1 MADRKEPPI
10 YNDDSVGAFQYK
22 LPFYETMEL
31 FIETLTGTCFEL
43 RVSPFETVISVKAKI
58 QRLEG
63 IPVAQQHLIWNNLEL
78 EDEYCLHDYSIA
90 EGCTLKLVL
99 AMRGGPI
106 NTRRVSVEDPVKE
119 MAELMEGG
127 RQEGWEKSLPSNKQV
142 TFLVY
147 REGDQLNFFRVVDR
161 GDGTLT
167 PVSES
172 FSGGSVY
179 NMFTEEE
186 DNGGEG
192 LALGQ
197 PTLENSITMNKMK
210 LLKAKMDDMNIS
222 KKPKKSAK
230 LKPLPPV
237 GPRPCGSSLD
247 PSGPRHHR
255 LFRVLPEINQSHHS
269 ASHLPPIRDQGSTT
283 PSPPNAAASASTHL
297 SISGRAPPYFSSSSC
312 YMLQEEE
319 PWKSIPKTIRTPP
332 KVSRLE
338 IGSARLMRDCVYP
351 QLPVLSSRGQVD
363 GAMELPDPRREAL
376 GLGLLEEAAGLLEP
390 TPPGALYGGDLL
402 SDPLSLDISS
412 QPEMDLGGLDGLGA
426 LGVGAE
432 LQLPSTPSLL
442 SQAVGMN
449 SLNNWA
455 MGGSDRLAWKG
466 VRTPLLGNTLH
477 HIPNSPSSSSSPSS
491 RPRLPQPFE
500 FTGSATSP
508 IRPNLHSS
516 SHPSTLLS
524 HPPPASPSSPPH
536 GSHLRGINVDSPG
549 KWPEM
554 ISKSEARGITKLA
567 NQACKEPLGSLSN
580 TELLAS
586 LSSSRSPGSSSRGVL
601 GSSLGLGLGP
611 PAVGASGLGRLV
623 SMATSLP
630 ANIQLLQE
638 DLMRRAATSNKS
650 SNSLG
655 SAGGSSSI
663 SRLEHNYPVF
673 RSPPGTPTYHLP
685 PVKVPLG
692 RKKKSSKHCFL
703 CGKKTGLA
711 TSYECRCGNNF
722 CATHRYAETHDC
734 TYNYKSAGRR
744 FLQETNPIVNAP
756 KLPKI

>member
-1 MADRKEPPI
+1 MDRKEPPI
-10 YNDDSVGAFQYK
+10 YNDDSVGTFQYK

-43 RVSPFETVISVKAKI
+43 RVSPIETVISVKAKI

-106 NTRRVSVEDPVKE
+106 NTRRVPVEDPVKE
-119 MAELMEGG
+119 IAERME
-127 RQEGWEKSLPSNKQV
+127 EGWEKSLPSNKQV

-172 FSGGSVY
+172 LSGGSVY
-179 NMFTEEE
+179 NMYEEE
-186 DNGGEG
+186 EEEETVG

-197 PTLENSITMNKMK
+197 PSLENSITMNKMK
-210 LLKAKMDDMNIS
+210 LLKAKMEDMNIN
-222 KKPKKSAK
+222 KKPKKSAE
-230 LKPLPPV
+230 LKPLSPV
-237 GPRPCGSSLD
+237 VPRPCRNFLG
-247 PSGPRHHR
+247 PPRHPR
-255 LFRVLPEINQSHHS
+255 LFNILPQINQSHHS
-269 ASHLPPIRDQGSTT
+269 ASHLPPIRDQGSAT
-283 PSPPNAAASASTHL
+283 PSPPVAATSATHP
-297 SISGRAPPYFSSSSC
+297 SISGQAPPYFSSSSC

-319 PWKSIPKTIRTPP
+319 PWETSPKSIRPPP
-332 KVSRLE
+332 KVSRLD
-338 IGSARLMRDCVYP
+338 IGSTRLMRDCVYP
-351 QLPVLSSRGQVD
+351 QLPALPSRGQAE
-363 GAMELPDPRREAL
+363 GAVELPDPRGEAL
-376 GLGLLEEAAGLLEP
+376 GLELLEEVAGLLEP
-390 TPPGALYGGDLL
+390 TPPGALYGDLL
-402 SDPLSLDISS
+402 TDPLILDIST
-412 QPEMDLGGLDGLGA
+412 QPEEGLGGLNGLGA
-426 LGVGAE
+426 LEVGAE
-432 LQLPSTPSLL
+432 HQHQLPSTPSLL
-442 SQAVGMN
+442 SQAEGMN

-455 MGGSDRLAWKG
+455 MSGSDRLASKG
-466 VRTPLLGNTLH
+466 ERTQLLGNTLH
-477 HIPNSPSSSSSPSS
+477 HIPDSPSPSPSSSSPSS
-491 RPRLPQPFE
+491 RRRLPQPFE
-500 FTGSATSP
+500 FTGSATST
-508 IRPNLHSS
+508 IRPNPPSS
-516 SHPSTLLS
+516 RPTTLLS
-524 HPPPASPSSPPH
+524 PAPTLPSVSLPR
-536 GSHLRGINVDSPG
+536 GSLLRGIKVDSSG
-549 KWPEM
+549 KRPEM
-554 ISKSEARGITKLA
+554 MSKSEARGVTKLT
-567 NQACKEPLGSLSN
+567 NQACKNPLGSLGN

-586 LSSSRSPGSSSRGVL
+586 LSSSSRTPGGSSSREGL
-601 GSSLGLGLGP
+601 GQSLGLGLGL
-611 PAVGASGLGRLV
+611 PAVGAGLGRLG
-623 SMATSLP
+623 SMAPSLQ

-638 DLMRRAATSNKS
+638 DLIRRMSPLQRATASYMAP
-650 SNSLG
+650 NSIG

-663 SRLEHNYPVF
+663 RRLG
-673 RSPPGTPTYHLP
+673 PPAYHLP
-685 PVKVPLG
+685 PVKVPLAN
-692 RKKKSSKHCFL
+692 KKKESKHCFL

>member
-63 IPVAQQHLIWNNLEL
+63 IPVAQQHLIWNSLEL
-78 EDEYCLHDYSIA
+78 EDEYSLHDYSIA

-127 RQEGWEKSLPSNKQV
+127 REDAWEKSLPSNKQV

-147 REGDQLNFFRVVDR
+147 RKGDQLNFFRVVDR

-172 FSGGSVY
+172 HSGGSVY
-179 NMFTEEE
+179 NVYTEEE
-186 DNGGEG
+186 DAEG
-192 LALGQ
+192 LTLGQ
-197 PTLENSITMNKMK
+197 PSLENSITMNKMK
-210 LLKAKMDDMNIS
+210 LLKAKMEDMNIN

-237 GPRPCGSSLD
+237 VPRPCSSSVA
-247 PSGPRHHR
+247 PPAPRHHR
-255 LFRVLPEINQSHHS
+255 LLRVLPPISQPNLPS
-269 ASHLPPIRDQGSTT
+269 SHLPPVRDQGSVT
-283 PSPPNAAASASTHL
+283 PPTASTSTQL
-297 SISGRAPPYFSSSSC
+297 SVSRRAPSYYSSSSSC

-319 PWKSIPKTIRTPP
+319 PWEASPKSTRPPP
-332 KVSRLE
+332 KVSRLD
-338 IGSARLMRDCVYP
+338 IGNARLMRDCVYP
-351 QLPVLSSRGQVD
+351 QLPALSSRGQSE
-363 GAMELPDPRREAL
+363 GAVEPPDPRGEA
-376 GLGLLEEAAGLLEP
+376 LGLLEEAAGLLEP
-390 TPPGALYGGDLL
+390 TPPGALCGDLL
-402 SDPLSLDISS
+402 SDPLSLDIST
-412 QPEMDLGGLDGLGA
+412 QPEMGLGGFDGLGA
-426 LGVGAE
+426 LGAGAE
-432 LQLPSTPSLL
+432 HQLPSTSSLL

-455 MGGSDRLAWKG
+455 MGGSDMLACKG
-466 VRTPLLGNTLH
+466 ERAQLLGNALH
-477 HIPNSPSSSSSPSS
+477 RIPDSPSPSSSSPSIK
-491 RPRLPQPFE
+491 RRIPQPFE
-500 FTGSATSP
+500 FTGSTTSP
-508 IRPNLHSS
+508 LAPN
-516 SHPSTLLS
+516 PASTFS
-524 HPPPASPSSPPH
+524 HPPTLLPSPPIPPCPPR
-536 GSHLRGINVDSPG
+536 GSHMCSVKVETPG
-549 KWPEM
+549 KWPEI
-554 ISKSEARGITKLA
+554 ISKSEARDITKLA

-586 LSSSRSPGSSSRGVL
+586 LSSRTAGSSTEGA
-601 GSSLGLGLGP
+601 GQSLGLGLGRLGS
-611 PAVGASGLGRLV
+611 PA
-623 SMATSLP
+623 LP
-630 ANIQLLQE
+630 ADMQMLEE
-638 DLMRRAATSNKS
+638 DLIRQMSPLQRVSGSHMS
-650 SNSLG
+650 SHSLG
-655 SAGGSSSI
+655 PVGGSASVR
-663 SRLEHNYPVF
+663 RL
-673 RSPPGTPTYHLP
+673 GTSTFHLP
-685 PVKVPLG
+685 PVKTPLTI
-692 RKKKSSKHCFL
+692 KKKSSKHCFL

-722 CATHRYAETHDC
+722 CASHRYAETHDC
-734 TYNYKSAGRR
+734 TFDYKSAGRR
-744 FLQETNPIVNAP
+744 FLQETNPIVSAP

>member
-43 RVSPFETVISVKAKI
+43 RVSPFEMVISVKAKI

-119 MAELMEGG
+119 MAELMEGS
-127 RQEGWEKSLPSNKQV
+127 REDGWEKSLPNNKQV

-172 FSGGSVY
+172 LSAGSVY
-179 NMFTEEE
+179 NVYTEEE
-186 DNGGEG
+186 EDVEG

-210 LLKAKMDDMNIS
+210 LLKAKMEDMNIN
-222 KKPKKSAK
+222 KKPKKSAQ
-230 LKPLPPV
+230 LTPLPPV
-237 GPRPCGSSLD
+237 GPKPCYSSVG
-247 PSGPRHHR
+247 PPGPRHQR
-255 LFRVLPEINQSHHS
+255 LLRVLPQINQSAHS

-283 PSPPNAAASASTHL
+283 PCPASAATASSTHL
-297 SISGRAPPYFSSSSC
+297 SVSRRAPPCYSSSSSC

-319 PWKSIPKTIRTPP
+319 LWEPSPKSVRPPP
-332 KVSRLE
+332 KVSRLDV
-338 IGSARLMRDCVYP
+338 GSARLMRDCVYP
-351 QLPVLSSRGQVD
+351 QLPALSSRGQAE
-363 GAMELPDPRREAL
+363 GAAEIPEHRGEAL
-376 GLGLLEEAAGLLEP
+376 GLSLLEDTAGLLEP
-390 TPPGALYGGDLL
+390 TLPGALRGDLL
-402 SDPLSLDISS
+402 SDPLSLDICT
-412 QPEMDLGGLDGLGA
+412 QPEMGVGGLDGLGS
-426 LGVGAE
+426 LGAGAE
-432 LQLPSTPSLL
+432 HPLPSTSSLL
-442 SQAVGMN
+442 SQAVGMS
-449 SLNNWA
+449 SLNSWA
-455 MGGSDRLAWKG
+455 MGGSDMLACRG
-466 VRTPLLGNTLH
+466 DRTQLLGNALH
-477 HIPNSPSSSSSPSS
+477 HIPDSPSPSSSPSIK
-491 RPRLPQPFE
+491 RRLPQPFE
-500 FTGSATSP
+500 FSGSVRSPIPNPPHPSSHRASTLSPPTIPTSP
-508 IRPNLHSS
+508 RGSRLHSNKVE
-516 SHPSTLLS
+516 
-524 HPPPASPSSPPH
+524 PP
-536 GSHLRGINVDSPG
+536 GRWLDI
-549 KWPEM
+549 

-567 NQACKEPLGSLSN
+567 NQGCKQPLGSLGN
-580 TELLAS
+580 AELLAS
-586 LSSSRSPGSSSRGVL
+586 LSTSRALGSSSTAEGL
-601 GSSLGLGLGP
+601 GQSLGF
-611 PAVGASGLGRLV
+611 GLGRLG
-623 SMATSLP
+623 STAAALP
-630 ANIQLLQE
+630 ANIQLLQD
-638 DLMRRAATSNKS
+638 DLIRRMSPLQRAGSCT

-655 SAGGSSSI
+655 AAGGSASVR
-663 SRLEHNYPVF
+663 RL
-673 RSPPGTPTYHLP
+673 GTSTFHLP
-685 PVKVPLG
+685 PVKVPLSS
-692 RKKKSSKHCFL
+692 KKKSSKHCFL

-711 TSYECRCGNNF
+711 SSYECRCGNNF

-734 TYNYKSAGRR
+734 TYDYKSAGRR
-744 FLQETNPIVNAP
+744 FLQETNPIVSAP

>member
-186 DNGGEG
+186 DNDGEG

-247 PSGPRHHR
+247 PTGPRHHR

-283 PSPPNAAASASTHL
+283 PSPPNAAASTSTHL

-638 DLMRRAATSNKS
+638 DLMLRAATSNKS

-663 SRLEHNYPVF
+663 SRL
-673 RSPPGTPTYHLP
+673 GTPTYHLP